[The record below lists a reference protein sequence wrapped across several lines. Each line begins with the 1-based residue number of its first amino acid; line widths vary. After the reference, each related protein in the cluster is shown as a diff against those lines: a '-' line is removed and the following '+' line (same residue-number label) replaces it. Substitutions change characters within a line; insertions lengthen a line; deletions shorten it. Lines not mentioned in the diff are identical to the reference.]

1 MDKKIKVAIIDNS
14 IDATIYTPVEH
25 WKAYLDTEW
34 DAFRAK
40 EHRFPDLRQGHYS
53 HLILTGSEASILE
66 REKWVEE
73 EIELVQDAAERDIPV
88 LGSCWGH
95 QLLAVIFAG
104 PTHVRR
110 ANKPEIGWFPLSIEG
125 DNYLLGEL
133 DQAFVFNSHFDEV
146 IGLGPQFVV
155 FASTKDC
162 PNHAFKLKGKSIWGI
177 QSHPEMNIAHAKEYL
192 KNNVARKHAYS
203 SLYSQALDSTPK
215 DSEMIHQVTKN
226 FLQSNDL

>member
-14 IDATIYTPVEH
+14 IDSSIYTPVEH
-25 WKAYLDTEW
+25 WKACLDTEW

-40 EHRFPDLRQGHYS
+40 EHSFPDLREEQYS

-73 EIELVQDAAERDIPV
+73 EIELVQYAVEHDIPV

-104 PTHVRR
+104 PAHVRKTG
-110 ANKPEIGWFPLSIEG
+110 KPEIGWFPLSIERG
-125 DNYLLGEL
+125 NYLLGKM

-146 IGLGPQFVV
+146 TGLGPQFVV
-155 FASTKDC
+155 FASTRDC
-162 PNHAFKLKGKSIWGI
+162 PNHAFQLIDKPIWGI
-177 QSHPEMNIAHAKEYL
+177 QSHPEMNIAQAKEYL
-192 KNNVARKHAYS
+192 ENNVAKQHDNSGHYA
-203 SLYSQALDSTPK
+203 QALESPPMDSGL
-215 DSEMIHQVTKN
+215 IFLIVKN
-226 FLQSNDL
+226 FLHYNDF